1 VWVKISGRAAVS
13 SISSTAAAFL
23 ICHNTAA
30 VMDPVMVVLSH
41 LKCER
46 IYHGPKIKNL
56 GKFGENG
63 QSGGSGEIWPLK
75 KKRIL

>member
-30 VMDPVMVVLSH
+30 VMDPVMLVLSH

-46 IYHGPKIKNL
+46 IYHGPKIK
-56 GKFGENG
+56 FGENG
-63 QSGGSGEIWPLK
+63 QSGGSGEIWPLEK

>member
-13 SISSTAAAFL
+13 SISSTAAALL

-30 VMDPVMVVLSH
+30 VMHPVMVVLSH

-46 IYHGPKIKNL
+46 IYHGPKIKAPDLAKKANAAGL
-56 GKFGENG
+56 AK
-63 QSGGSGEIWPLK
+63 SGA
-75 KKRIL
+75 

>member
-30 VMDPVMVVLSH
+30 AMDPVMLVLSH

-46 IYHGPKIKNL
+46 IYHGPKIKCGQIWQKRPERRFWRNL
-56 GKFGENG
+56 A
-63 QSGGSGEIWPLK
+63 P